1 MSKQSELVGL
11 ARTTNLD
18 EVNAAYSAGALS
30 NRNLIINGAMQVAQR
45 GTSFSSG
52 GPSYTVDRWEI
63 YPGANPGVVD
73 TSRVQFNA
81 SDDMLVVSGFNYYL
95 NTVYSTGVGGAAYD
109 NRHFRINQEN
119 AYFYAGKT
127 FTISFWAKSDTNRK
141 LGLETRLNAGATED
155 TLHKSVLDASGWQL
169 STSWQYFTHTFTIPA
184 LVTTSASIE
193 ASVASFYITADPV
206 STGATYDITGVQLEV
221 GDQSTPFEHRS
232 YGQELALCHRYYYQ
246 VSNDEVGG
254 VSTRYGYGHAIST
267 VIAKIVIPIYAQL
280 RTKPTISYSSVPI
293 LSDATVGTIVTAIAL
308 EGGTSNSKTVCLSV
322 NVAGGLTAFRPYFLE
337 GGGGT
342 PSVIKIDAEL

>member
-1 MSKQSELVGL
+1 MSKARGL
-11 ARTTNLD
+11 ADLGN
-18 EVNAAYSAGALS
+18 AYSDGALS

-52 GPSYTVDRWEI
+52 GAIYTLDRWQI

-221 GDQSTPFEHRS
+221 GDTATPFEHRS
-232 YGQELALCHRYYYQ
+232 FGQELALCQRFYKTFIHEVRDLSAYGNNRKVFQGSHHPAMRSSPSITQ
-246 VSNDEVGG
+246 VGNLGNATFNDGHAGQTTGERWGIHYKNAITNVGG
-254 VSTRYGYGHAIST
+254 WPLWCH
-267 VIAKIVIPIYAQL
+267 
-280 RTKPTISYSSVPI
+280 
-293 LSDATVGTIVTAIAL
+293 
-308 EGGTSNSKTVCLSV
+308 SNC
-322 NVAGGLTAFRPYFLE
+322 FF
-337 GGGGT
+337 
-342 PSVIKIDAEL
+342 DAEL